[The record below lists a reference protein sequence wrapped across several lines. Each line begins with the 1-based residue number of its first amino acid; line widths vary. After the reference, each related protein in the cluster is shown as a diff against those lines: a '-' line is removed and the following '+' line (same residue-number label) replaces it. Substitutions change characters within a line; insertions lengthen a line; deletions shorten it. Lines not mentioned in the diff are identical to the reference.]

1 MPNDIVGRERELEV
15 LAGFTAATDHDP
27 RALLLRGEAGIGK
40 STLWRA
46 AVDMARK
53 SGYRVV
59 ACRPAWAEVR
69 LSYAGLADLL
79 DEVLDDV
86 LPSLPDPQRRA
97 LEIAM
102 LRVDT
107 GDGQI
112 DHRAVSAGVL
122 AVVRALALD
131 GSLLIAI
138 DDAPWL
144 DAPSAAALDFA
155 IRRLRAERVAVIV
168 SARSDAPSGVPLGID
183 RAFGHDDI
191 TRIDL
196 APLSLGAM
204 HALIRSRIGQAFSR
218 PTLGKIFDASGG
230 NPFYALELA
239 RAIAASELV
248 AGEPLA
254 ISASLDELLGGR
266 LDALPPPTVEVL
278 FVAAADPQPTID
290 LLDGVMGRPTRSL
303 LKPAIDN
310 GIIRIEDGDIRFSH
324 PLLAAAAYARDGG
337 DRGRVHAQ
345 LARVATDV
353 EQRARHRALAVRG
366 PDAVVAELLMVA
378 ARHASARGAPVAAA
392 ELFEAAIARTPEGSD
407 ELIAQRTVEAS
418 PTLMAVGER
427 RKARALLETAIAQLG
442 PGALRA
448 DALVFLSELVGD
460 DVEGDRRE
468 FDLLQEALHQGVD
481 DPRLRVRVL
490 LKLEML
496 ERSADHFEAALALSR
511 EALGLA
517 ESIDDDTL
525 LAHALT
531 RTADLEVVVG
541 LGGEP
546 VARFERALAVDERAR
561 IGPALGPASMLAV
574 CLVRAG
580 RIEEARPLL
589 MQQRRRA
596 LDEGDESSHDLLCLF
611 LAELEWLA
619 GDLGAAAAFAFEGH
633 EVAEQTGSR
642 LMIGSTLALVALV
655 EGTRGDIETALA
667 HARDG
672 ARMCDEIGE
681 IAYATYNRQVLGH
694 LELMRGD
701 PAAAHA
707 HLAGFSIDRGI
718 EGPKRISFVGDEIEA
733 LIKLDELERARVL
746 IDELDQRGRLLDR
759 PTLTAVAARCRA
771 LVEATTSRGS
781 VPEASLGAALATFE
795 RLRLPLE
802 VGRTL
807 LVLGEIRRRAKQKR
821 SARDAL
827 DGALNAFLSLGAP
840 IWAENVRREMARI
853 GGRASPSDDLTTTER
868 RVAELVATGR
878 SNKEV
883 AAELF
888 VTVKAVE
895 ANLSRVYAKLGVSSR
910 TEMARKVVA
919 RDV

>member
-1 MPNDIVGRERELEV
+1 
-15 LAGFTAATDHDP
+15 
-27 RALLLRGEAGIGK
+27 
-40 STLWRA
+40 
-46 AVDMARK
+46 
-53 SGYRVV
+53 
-59 ACRPAWAEVR
+59 
-69 LSYAGLADLL
+69 
-79 DEVLDDV
+79 
-86 LPSLPDPQRRA
+86 
-97 LEIAM
+97 
-102 LRVDT
+102 
-107 GDGQI
+107 
-112 DHRAVSAGVL
+112 
-122 AVVRALALD
+122 
-131 GSLLIAI
+131 
-138 DDAPWL
+138 
-144 DAPSAAALDFA
+144 
-155 IRRLRAERVAVIV
+155 
-168 SARSDAPSGVPLGID
+168 
-183 RAFGHDDI
+183 
-191 TRIDL
+191 
-196 APLSLGAM
+196 
-204 HALIRSRIGQAFSR
+204 
-218 PTLGKIFDASGG
+218 
-230 NPFYALELA
+230 
-239 RAIAASELV
+239 
-248 AGEPLA
+248 
-254 ISASLDELLGGR
+254 
-266 LDALPPPTVEVL
+266 
-278 FVAAADPQPTID
+278 
-290 LLDGVMGRPTRSL
+290 
-303 LKPAIDN
+303 
-310 GIIRIEDGDIRFSH
+310 
-324 PLLAAAAYARDGG
+324 
-337 DRGRVHAQ
+337 
-345 LARVATDV
+345 
-353 EQRARHRALAVRG
+353 
-366 PDAVVAELLMVA
+366 
-378 ARHASARGAPVAAA
+378 
-392 ELFEAAIARTPEGSD
+392 
-407 ELIAQRTVEAS
+407 
-418 PTLMAVGER
+418 
-427 RKARALLETAIAQLG
+427 
-442 PGALRA
+442 
-448 DALVFLSELVGD
+448 
-460 DVEGDRRE
+460 
-468 FDLLQEALHQGVD
+468 
-481 DPRLRVRVL
+481 
-490 LKLEML
+490 ML

-561 IGPALGPASMLAV
+561 IGPALGPASMLAG

-580 RIEEARPLL
+580 RVEEARPLL

-746 IDELDQRGRLLDR
+746 IDGLDQRGRLLDR

-878 SNKEV
+878 SNREV